1 MSVTLGI
8 PQVRGNRNLAVRA
21 AGAPDS
27 GPLVDSFGRQG
38 TDLRVSLTDTCNLRC
53 TYCMP
58 ASGMTFLPRSAV
70 LTANEAVRIVNIAV
84 AMLGVRELRLTGGE
98 PLLRQ
103 DLEDIIGRVRARWPE
118 LPIALTTNA
127 IGLERRL
134 DGLLAAGLDR
144 VNISLDTVDA
154 ATFKKL
160 SRRNSFAAVMR
171 GVDAAC
177 EAMAGGAP
185 GGERGP
191 GAARVG
197 AGAGAAFGVK
207 FNAVLMRGVNDHQA
221 ADLVEF
227 ALARGVTVRFI
238 EQMPLDADHGWT
250 RANMVS
256 AADIAS
262 WLEQRWELRPVAGR
276 GSAPA
281 ELFDVVART
290 GARAGEQAG
299 ARAGEVLGQVGII
312 ASVTRPFCAACTR
325 TRITAE
331 GKVRSCLFSNEEF
344 DLLGLIR
351 DGATDDEVAQVWRQ
365 ATWLKPKA
373 HGMDAPGLDSA
384 SYQQPERT
392 MSAIG
397 G

>member
-8 PQVRGNRNLAVRA
+8 PRVRQGLDERA
-21 AGAPDS
+21 AGAPES

-38 TDLRVSLTDTCNLRC
+38 SDLRISLTDTCNLRC

-70 LTANEAVRIVNIAV
+70 LTASEVARLVTIAV
-84 AMLGVRELRLTGGE
+84 GTLGVRELRLTGGE
-98 PLLRQ
+98 PLLRP
-103 DLEDIIGRVRARWPE
+103 DLEDIISRVRTAWPQ
-118 LPIALTTNA
+118 LPIGMTTNA
-127 IGLERRL
+127 IGLEKRL
-134 DGLLAAGLDR
+134 DGLRAAGLNR
-144 VNISLDTVDA
+144 VNISLDTLDA
-154 ATFKKL
+154 TTFKQL
-160 SRRNSFAAVMR
+160 SRRNSLSAVMR

-177 EAMAGGAP
+177 AALGAGSVSGDGA
-185 GGERGP
+185 E
-191 GAARVG
+191 VG
-197 AGAGAAFGVK
+197 AGFGVK
-207 FNAVLMRGVNDHQA
+207 FNTVLMRGVNDHQA

-227 ALARGVTVRFI
+227 GLARGVTVRFI

-250 RANMVS
+250 RENMVS

-262 WLEQRWELRPVAGR
+262 RLGQRWGLRPRAGR

-281 ELFDVVART
+281 ELFDVLHPAT
-290 GARAGEQAG
+290 GAA
-299 ARAGEVLGQVGII
+299 LGQVGII

-344 DLLGLIR
+344 DLLGLMR
-351 DGATDDEVAQVWRQ
+351 SGATDAEVAKVWRQ
-365 ATWLKPKA
+365 ATWLKPRA
-373 HGMDAPGLDSA
+373 HGMDKPGLDSA
-384 SYQQPERT
+384 DYHQPERT